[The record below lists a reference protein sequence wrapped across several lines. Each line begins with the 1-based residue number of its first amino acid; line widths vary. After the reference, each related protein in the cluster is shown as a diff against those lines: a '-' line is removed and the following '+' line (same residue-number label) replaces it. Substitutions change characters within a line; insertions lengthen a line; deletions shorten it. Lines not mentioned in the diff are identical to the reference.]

1 MATYEQGRDQ
11 EYLDQ
16 LDGAISTFIS
26 RYNANPS
33 ATNRR
38 TLFLFP
44 GGMGSHLDRARSLY
58 TSPPPFSYD
67 VAWLDCGI
75 VFGNVTNLQMNG
87 TVDYQ
92 QRYVVPDG
100 CIEFVTLRPYD
111 GFIQWCQ
118 NNWLDLFVFGWDW
131 RRDLRETVRFFLDR
145 FLPAFDARVTGP
157 CTPHPLD
164 DFTLVGHSSGGMVV
178 KLILNEAS
186 NAYVQR
192 MARAITA
199 ASPFYGYGG
208 NVPRYFKGEPDLNWT
223 LGFGGAAKVTEVVS
237 TLANTYQ
244 LQFLDE
250 ATYNANQT
258 ALANDPEGYNLM
270 SYPSMDATTVGLR
283 ADPYNPV
290 PGQPGPGAT
299 GNVRYISNHKFD
311 WNLLASALGV
321 YQSVASPLT
330 ATTAAKFYNIR
341 GVQFKN
347 GAVLNHTVVSQT
359 WRLVPPTFDPDADP
373 DPFTDALGPGDG
385 TQPAWTTRLLGLPDG
400 HVITVKG
407 DIEHQTL
414 MNESRVQAKIAVLL
428 GLPKK
433 KVKHM
438 RTRKMPATSRTEL
451 NKFVARARAAIG
463 KEESPAKR
471 TDIIR
476 EVLRQY
482 TPDQLHALL
491 GRAYLDAL
499 KNPSQKTDK
508 PVGTT
513 RAPARRKKKGTSKS
527 KRR

>member
-44 GGMGSHLDRARSLY
+44 GGMGSQLDRASSLY
-58 TSPPPFSYD
+58 TSPPPFSYN

-75 VFGNVTNLQMNG
+75 VFGNLTNLQMNG

-131 RRDLRETVRFFLDR
+131 RRNIRETVRFFLDR
-145 FLPAFDARVTGP
+145 FLPAFDARVTGQ

-164 DFTLVGHSSGGMVV
+164 DFTLVGHSFGGMVV
-178 KLILNEAS
+178 KLILNEES

-199 ASPFYGYGG
+199 ASPFYGYGA
-208 NVPRYFKGEPDLNWT
+208 NVHRYFKGDPDLNWT
-223 LGFGGAAKVTEVVS
+223 LGSGGAAKVTEVVS
-237 TLANTYQ
+237 TLASTYQ

-258 ALANDPEGYNLM
+258 ALANDPEGYKLM
-270 SYPSMDATTVGLR
+270 SYPSMDAATVSLR

-311 WNLLASALGV
+311 WSLLASALGV

-347 GAVLNHTVVSQT
+347 GAVLNDTVVSQT

-407 DIEHQTL
+407 DIEHMTL

-428 GLPKK
+428 GLPTK

-451 NKFVARARAAIG
+451 NKFVARARAAIE
-463 KEESPAKR
+463 KEESPEKR
-471 TDIIR
+471 TEIIR
-476 EVLRQY
+476 KVLRQY

-499 KNPSQKTDK
+499 RSPSQKTDK
-508 PVGTT
+508 PVSTT
-513 RAPARRKKKGTSKS
+513 RAPARRKRTGTSKS
-527 KRR
+527 KRP

>member
-1 MATYEQGRDQ
+1 MGTYEQGRDQ
-11 EYLDQ
+11 EYLLK
-16 LDGAISTFIS
+16 LDGAIRTFIS

-44 GGMGSHLDRARSLY
+44 GGMGSQLDRARSPH
-58 TSPPPFSYD
+58 TSSPPFSYD

-75 VFGNVTNLQMNG
+75 VSGNVINLQMNG
-87 TVDYQ
+87 TVDSQ

-100 CIEFVTLRPYD
+100 CIDFLTLRPYH

-118 NNWLDLFVFGWDW
+118 TNRLDLFVFGWDW
-131 RRDLRETVRFFLDR
+131 RRDIRQTVRFFLDQ
-145 FLPAFDARVTGP
+145 FLPAFDARVTGQ

-164 DFTLVGHSSGGMVV
+164 DFTLVGHSFGGMVI
-178 KLILNEAS
+178 KLILNEES

-192 MARAITA
+192 LARAITV

-208 NVPRYFKGEPDLNWT
+208 NVPRYFKGDPDLNWT
-223 LGFGGAAKVTEVVS
+223 LGSGGAAKVTEVVS
-237 TLANTYQ
+237 TLASTYE

-258 ALANDPEGYNLM
+258 ALANDPEGYNLL

-311 WNLLASALGV
+311 WSLLASALGV
-321 YQSVASPLT
+321 YQSVAAPLT
-330 ATTAAKFYNIR
+330 ATTAAKFYNLR

-347 GAVLNHTVVSQT
+347 GAALNNTVVSQT

-407 DIEHQTL
+407 DLEHQTL
-414 MNESRVQAKIAVLL
+414 MNQRRVQTKIAVLL
-428 GLPKK
+428 GLPTK

-451 NKFVARARAAIG
+451 NKFTARARAAIE
-463 KEESPAKR
+463 KEESAEKR
-471 TDIIR
+471 SEIIR
-476 EVLRQY
+476 KVLRQY
-482 TPDQLHALL
+482 TPDQLQALL

-499 KNPSQKTDK
+499 KSPSQKTDK
-508 PVGTT
+508 PASTKRVP
-513 RAPARRKKKGTSKS
+513 APRKRTGTSKS